1 MTLQI
6 LEIFKYY
13 FYLGLTCF
21 GGPIAIIA
29 NMRNDLV
36 DDKKWVSAHDFEN
49 YFGYSQIAPGP
60 IAFQVCLYMS
70 YFRAGIMGAVAGGF
84 GLVLPSFLIV
94 LFFSI
99 FYQNFKDTYYVT
111 SILYGVSP
119 VVISIIL
126 YSGLQ
131 LASRVFNKDYFLYL
145 LFALSI
151 VLTIFLKFP
160 IMFVILGSGLLS
172 LIFYII
178 KEKKNDETTTRSG
191 FLLFAVSAKAISEFL
206 ITARSFIDSKLVELS
221 LLFMKV
227 GALTYGSGFVIVGVL
242 NQEVVNNYGYITS
255 KEFLDGLAFGQIT
268 PGPVV
273 ITSTFIGYLTQ
284 GLPGAI
290 VCTVSIFLPT
300 FLAVMILARFI
311 GKISKNF
318 YVRGFIKGANAAAI
332 GAILSTAYLLSGAAV
347 NDYITAAL
355 ALISLFCL
363 YKFKLK
369 SLYLIIIGGIL
380 GLILMH

>member
-111 SILYGVSP
+111 SILYGVSGGH
-119 VVISIIL
+119 IYYIIL
-126 YSGLQ
+126 WATASLQ
-131 LASRVFNKDYFLYL
+131 SIQQR
-145 LFALSI
+145 LFPLPSVCFI
-151 VLTIFLKFP
+151 HSP
-160 IMFVILGSGLLS
+160 
-172 LIFYII
+172 Y
-178 KEKKNDETTTRSG
+178 N
-191 FLLFAVSAKAISEFL
+191 IS
-206 ITARSFIDSKLVELS
+206 
-221 LLFMKV
+221 
-227 GALTYGSGFVIVGVL
+227 
-242 NQEVVNNYGYITS
+242 
-255 KEFLDGLAFGQIT
+255 
-268 PGPVV
+268 
-273 ITSTFIGYLTQ
+273 
-284 GLPGAI
+284 
-290 VCTVSIFLPT
+290 
-300 FLAVMILARFI
+300 
-311 GKISKNF
+311 
-318 YVRGFIKGANAAAI
+318 
-332 GAILSTAYLLSGAAV
+332 
-347 NDYITAAL
+347 
-355 ALISLFCL
+355 
-363 YKFKLK
+363 
-369 SLYLIIIGGIL
+369 
-380 GLILMH
+380 